1 MKLQLLHGPAI
12 TSSRKKLLEIKGKF
26 DSENI
31 IIFEKGSDTSQI
43 MDSLGT
49 TPLFGEEQLAI
60 FENPSEELTAKLL
73 TINYKLLTIILWFD
87 KEIDVKKFPGAEVS
101 VFPESQEVSVF
112 PFLRLLGGKDPKA
125 FLELEKLKRAGF
137 DSQYFITMILYL
149 LRNLVSTP
157 KKAVEFVRNNNEK
170 MRKNFT
176 RRELLNLYKNILEID
191 FKIKKGLL
199 ETEQA
204 EHLLVSR
211 FLN

>member
-157 KKAVEFVRNNNEK
+157 KKAAEFVRNNNEK

-176 RRELLNLYKNILEID
+176 RDELVDLYKSILEVD
-191 FKIKKGLL
+191 FKIKKGLI
-199 ETEQA
+199 EESQTEF
-204 EHLLVSR
+204 LLVQK
-211 FLN
+211 FLQ

>member
-26 DSENI
+26 DPENV

-157 KKAVEFVRNNNEK
+157 KKAAEFVRNNNEK

-176 RRELLNLYKNILEID
+176 RDELVDLYKSILEVD

>member
-1 MKLQLLHGPAI
+1 MLKLLLLHGPAI

-26 DSENI
+26 DPENVV
-31 IIFEKGSDTSQI
+31 IFEKGDASQI

-49 TPLFGEEQLAI
+49 TPLFSGEQLAI
-60 FENPSEELTAKLL
+60 LENPSEELTSKLL
-73 TINYKLLTIILWFD
+73 TINYELLTIVLWFD
-87 KEIDVKKFPGAEVS
+87 KEIDVKKFPGVEVS
-101 VFPESQEVSVF
+101 LFPEAQEVSVF
-112 PFLRLLGGKDPKA
+112 PFLRLLGGRDPKA
-125 FLELEKLKRAGF
+125 FLELEKLKQAGF
-137 DSQYFITMILYL
+137 ENQYFITMIFYL

-157 KKAVEFVRNNNEK
+157 KKAAEFVRNNNEK

-176 RRELLNLYKNILEID
+176 RNELINLYKGILGID

>member
-157 KKAVEFVRNNNEK
+157 KKAAEFVRNNNEK

-176 RRELLNLYKNILEID
+176 RDELVDLYKSILEVD
-191 FKIKKGLL
+191 FKIKKGLI
-199 ETEQA
+199 EESQTEF
-204 EHLLVSR
+204 LLVQK
-211 FLN
+211 FLK